1 VLRTLSPEFDA
12 LYADCG
18 RPSIAPEYI
27 LRAILLQVFYS
38 VREGALLS
46 QLCGRLRDGS
56 IIICVLD
63 TTRLIEGSID
73 ETGRRA
79 RFSGEGLDSVGF
91 KQKPRLSLHL
101 HGESRGFALRY
112 PAVSFSC
119 RERAG
124 DALGPRIR
132 ASRVVDGDLCSR
144 QQTAA
149 WSIDYRALHDNWGL
163 CNGHFLILLGIEDV
177 LL

>member
-12 LYADCG
+12 LYADSG

-27 LRAILLQVFYS
+27 LRALLWQVFYS

-46 QLCGRLRDGS
+46 QLCRRLRDGP

-91 KQKPRLSLHL
+91 KQKPRLSL
-101 HGESRGFALRY
+101 STFM
-112 PAVSFSC
+112 
-119 RERAG
+119 ERAA
-124 DALGPRIR
+124 ALLFGIQQSAFR
-132 ASRVVDGDLCSR
+132 AAKGRGTL
-144 QQTAA
+144 
-149 WSIDYRALHDNWGL
+149 
-163 CNGHFLILLGIEDV
+163 
-177 LL
+177 